1 MARKFINR
9 TDEVIPKD
17 ELSYIAKLGPKTEIK
32 DVLDVEDRYI
42 TFEKQQRHKVKP
54 KKTSYEATREG
65 IRYALDAAGN
75 TGQYIKYVN
84 YTIDKQQAQI
94 DKVKKLQEKFEEE
107 ISMLQSHKLQK
118 IDFDYSSI
126 ENFDDGT
133 ISDFLNQLLL
143 ENRITKSKLKNLKNQ
158 AVSVEDKFKV
168 QEKQIQNVRKHLRAK
183 QLADEKYHDNLDE
196 LKAIQTIRNELSS
209 LGEDHNI
216 TKLSKAIEK
225 FISSTEP
232 RI

>member
-1 MARKFINR
+1 LN
-9 TDEVIPKD
+9 
-17 ELSYIAKLGPKTEIK
+17 LSFL
-32 DVLDVEDRYI
+32 
-42 TFEKQQRHKVKP
+42 
-54 KKTSYEATREG
+54 
-65 IRYALDAAGN
+65 
-75 TGQYIKYVN
+75 
-84 YTIDKQQAQI
+84 
-94 DKVKKLQEKFEEE
+94 VKKLQEKFEEE

-118 IDFDYSSI
+118 IDIDYSSI
-126 ENFDDGT
+126 ENFDDRT

-158 AVSVEDKFKV
+158 AVSVEDKFQL
-168 QEKQIQNVRKHLRAK
+168 QEKQIQNVRKHLKAK
-183 QLADEKYHDNLDE
+183 QLAEEKYHDKLNE

-216 TKLSKAIEK
+216 TKLSKAIDK

>member
-118 IDFDYSSI
+118 IDLDYPSI
-126 ENFDDGT
+126 ENF
-133 ISDFLNQLLL
+133 Q
-143 ENRITKSKLKNLKNQ
+143 
-158 AVSVEDKFKV
+158 
-168 QEKQIQNVRKHLRAK
+168 
-183 QLADEKYHDNLDE
+183 
-196 LKAIQTIRNELSS
+196 
-209 LGEDHNI
+209 
-216 TKLSKAIEK
+216 
-225 FISSTEP
+225 
-232 RI
+232 